1 MRHLFTSSKEAKASY
16 TIKASPE
23 ACRRAFLFI
32 FSLVLLSS
40 CGEGTMKFITTD
52 RNGYA
57 EEAFIMPADGKIKIL
72 EIDASCS
79 EVERGG
85 KFRKTH
91 YYFTLYDLKT
101 ILDCDC
107 DGFKPTEYVNVTK
120 DDKVKLIIKYGEE
133 STRYRIKYDFLET
146 K

>member
-1 MRHLFTSSKEAKASY
+1 MKKIIT
-16 TIKASPE
+16 
-23 ACRRAFLFI
+23 FLGFI
-32 FSLVLLSS
+32 IIMMFFS
-40 CGEGTMKFITTD
+40 CGEGTMRYIMTD

-57 EEAFIMPADGKIKIL
+57 EESIVIPANGKIKIL
-72 EIDASCS
+72 EIDANCN

-107 DGFKPTEYVNVTK
+107 DNFKQTDYLSVTK
-120 DDKVKLIIKYGEE
+120 DDKIKLIIKYGEE
-133 STRYRIKYDFLET
+133 STKYRIKYDFVES